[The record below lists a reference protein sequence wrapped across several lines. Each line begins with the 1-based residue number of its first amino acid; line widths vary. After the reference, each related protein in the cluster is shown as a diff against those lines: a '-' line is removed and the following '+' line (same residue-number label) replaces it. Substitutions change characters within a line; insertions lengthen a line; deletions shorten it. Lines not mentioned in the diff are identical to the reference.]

1 LLATFDNAMEPL
13 EFLKNNKV
21 DLLFLDIEMDYFTG
35 IQMLESLN
43 EKSKV
48 ILTTANPVRYQ
59 NLVQ

>member
-1 LLATFDNAMEPL
+1 MEPL